1 MNKISFFIPCLNE
14 EKNILLTLKTLLKVI
29 DIYKLDSEIIIVDD
43 ASTDNTS
50 IYVDDFIKNNQK
62 YNIILIKNKIN
73 KGLGTNY
80 IDIAFKAS
88 GKYYMLINGDN
99 AETEESIINI
109 IKNIGLADIIIPY
122 FGNKDQRNKSR
133 KLISI
138 IFTKILNFISG
149 YNIPY
154 YNGPVLHLTY
164 NVMRWSPDT
173 HGYAYQAELIT
184 RIVSEGGTFK
194 NVQINNQNRSFG
206 TSKAFN
212 IENILSII
220 HSLLQIF
227 LRRLRY
233 LLFYRKLK

>member
-1 MNKISFFIPCLNE
+1 M
-14 EKNILLTLKTLLKVI
+14 
-29 DIYKLDSEIIIVDD
+29 
-43 ASTDNTS
+43 
-50 IYVDDFIKNNQK
+50 
-62 YNIILIKNKIN
+62 
-73 KGLGTNY
+73 
-80 IDIAFKAS
+80 
-88 GKYYMLINGDN
+88 
-99 AETEESIINI
+99 
-109 IKNIGLADIIIPY
+109 KNIGLADIIIPY

-233 LLFYRKLK
+233 LLFYRELK